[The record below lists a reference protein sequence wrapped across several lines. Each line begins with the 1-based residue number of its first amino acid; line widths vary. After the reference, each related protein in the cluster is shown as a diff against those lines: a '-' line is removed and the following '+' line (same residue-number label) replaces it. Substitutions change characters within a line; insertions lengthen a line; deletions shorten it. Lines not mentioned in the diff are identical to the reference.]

1 MKVKDIMY
9 TRLFTIAFDATAA
22 EAARIM
28 DENNVSA
35 LLVEKEDKKIGIVTE
50 WDIVRR
56 VTAAEKNPKDVTV
69 DEIKSYPLIIVD
81 SEFDI
86 LEAAQLMQK
95 HDIRRLIIVERGKIV
110 GIISSNIICN
120 NIPALLKENK

>member
-9 TRLFTIAFDATAA
+9 TRMFTIPFDATADK
-22 EAARIM
+22 AAKIM
-28 DENNVSA
+28 DENNVGSV
-35 LLVEKEDKKIGIVTE
+35 LVEKDEKKIGIVTE

-56 VTAAEKNPKDVTV
+56 ISATDKDPKEITV

-86 LEAAQLMQK
+86 LEAAQLMQR
-95 HDIRRLIIVERGKIV
+95 HDIRRLIVVEKGKIV
-110 GIISSNIICN
+110 GIISTNIICSN
-120 NIPALLKENK
+120 LQSIIKEYK

>member
-9 TRLFTIAFDATAA
+9 TRLFTIAFDANA
-22 EAARIM
+22 EAAAKMM
-28 DENNVSA
+28 DENNVGA
-35 LLVEKEDKKIGIVTE
+35 LLVEKESKKIGIVTE

-56 VTAAEKNPKDVTV
+56 VIAPGKDPKEILV

-86 LEAAQLMQK
+86 FEAADLMQK
-95 HDIRRLIIVERGKIV
+95 HDIRRLMVVDHG
-110 GIISSNIICN
+110 
-120 NIPALLKENK
+120 

>member
-28 DENNVSA
+28 DENNVGA